1 MGKGIKRVAM
11 ATATLGFSEVYRAGD
26 AALNPDLPGAG
37 ASAAQLAAEALN
49 KSNKITAQRAA
60 AMARNKTA
68 FASVTGDDEAENVYI
83 PSAGKSIY
91 NKKKLG

>member
-1 MGKGIKRVAM
+1 MGKSIKRVAL
-11 ATATLGFSEVYRAGD
+11 ATATLGFSEVYNAVKGMQQD
-26 AALNPDLPGAG
+26 TPGAG
-37 ASAAQLAAEALN
+37 ASAAQLAAEAAN

-68 FASVTGDDEAENVYI
+68 FASTSDDEAENVFM
-83 PSAGKSIY
+83 PSGQKSIY